1 MGLEAEAGA
10 GVTTEYICPMHP
22 EVVETEPGACPHC
35 GMGLEAEAGAGV
47 TTEYIC
53 PMHPEVVE
61 TEPGECPLCG
71 MALEPRSVTLEEGP
85 NPELID
91 MRRRFWIALVLTAP
105 LLLIAMAD
113 MVGQAVA
120 VEWLGVNGLRWVQLV
135 LATPVVLWG
144 GAPFFVRGWNS
155 LVTRHLNMF
164 TLIAIGTG
172 AAYAF
177 STVAVVL
184 PGLFPD
190 SVRGPGGEI
199 GVYFEAAAVI
209 TTLVLLGQV
218 LELRAR
224 GETSGAIRALLGLA
238 PTTARR
244 LDDGGGE
251 IDVPLDAVQ
260 PGDRLRVRPGDK
272 VPVDGI
278 VVSGTSAIDESMVT
292 GEPIPVEKGPGDRLT
307 GATLNGSGSFI
318 MSAERVGADSLLHQI
333 VRMVSEAQRSR
344 APIQRLADVVAGYF
358 VPAVVVVAA
367 LTFAVWAWLG
377 PPPSLAFGLVNAI
390 AVPSSSRVRARLGSP
405 RRCRSWSASDAA
417 RGRAF

>member
-1 MGLEAEAGA
+1 
-10 GVTTEYICPMHP
+10 
-22 EVVETEPGACPHC
+22 
-35 GMGLEAEAGAGV
+35 
-47 TTEYIC
+47 
-53 PMHPEVVE
+53 
-61 TEPGECPLCG
+61 
-71 MALEPRSVTLEEGP
+71 MALEPRTVTLEEGP
-85 NPELID
+85 NPEQID
-91 MRRRFWIALVLTAP
+91 MRRRFWVALVLTAP

-120 VEWLGVNGLRWVQLV
+120 VEWLGLSGLRWVQLV

-244 LDDGGGE
+244 LDDAGAE
-251 IDVPLDAVQ
+251 FDVPLDAVR
-260 PGDRLRVRPGDK
+260 PGDRLRVRPGEK

-278 VVSGTSAIDESMVT
+278 VIDGTSAIDESMVT
-292 GEPIPVEKGPGDRLT
+292 GEPIPVEKGTRRPPHRGNPQRHRQLHH
-307 GATLNGSGSFI
+307 
-318 MSAERVGADSLLHQI
+318 VG
-333 VRMVSEAQRSR
+333 
-344 APIQRLADVVAGYF
+344 
-358 VPAVVVVAA
+358 
-367 LTFAVWAWLG
+367 
-377 PPPSLAFGLVNAI
+377 
-390 AVPSSSRVRARLGSP
+390 RARRRGYAAPPNRPHGQRGPAQPRADPAAWRTWSP
-405 RRCRSWSASDAA
+405 ATSCPPWW
-417 RGRAF
+417 